1 VTLSAYSQQDL
12 DRISHRIN
20 TMPRRLH
27 RWDSAQD
34 RYDAAVVAL
43 TAWIRPSCYQK
54 DLRPSALPQPS
65 APGVRNEARGSRLTV
80 VTKVTKW
87 SRQQVSA
94 KQLG

>member
-1 VTLSAYSQQDL
+1 MTAWRKCTNSPGCCERAVEVTLSAYSQQDL

-43 TAWIRPSCYQK
+43 T
-54 DLRPSALPQPS
+54 
-65 APGVRNEARGSRLTV
+65 T
-80 VTKVTKW
+80 
-87 SRQQVSA
+87 
-94 KQLG
+94 